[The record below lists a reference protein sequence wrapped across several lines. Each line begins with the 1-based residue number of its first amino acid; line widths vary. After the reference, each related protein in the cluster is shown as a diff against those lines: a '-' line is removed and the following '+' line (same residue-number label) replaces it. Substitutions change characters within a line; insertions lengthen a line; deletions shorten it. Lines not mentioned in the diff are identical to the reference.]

1 MNEFEKYIRE
11 NKKELDLPEVNPK
24 IFLEIENKILQ
35 KKQKRSQLFIRRWA
49 AIAAVLL
56 IGFLTIGGLYWQSKQ
71 DYDALVLERYGL
83 QEYNFAQ
90 QIKQKKQVLASAQ
103 IPKSRVKD
111 FNILLQQLEFLDTQ
125 YHDYLE
131 YTEENGYQEF
141 IGNQILNYYKSKIE
155 LLEKIQS
162 EIEKIEDY
170 ESKYQVKSEKSGLS
184 L

>member
-1 MNEFEKYIRE
+1 MNNFEKYIRD
-11 NKKELDLPEVNPK
+11 NKKEFDLPEVNPK

-35 KKQKRSQLFIRRWA
+35 KQQKRSRLFIRRWA
-49 AIAAVLL
+49 AVAAVLL
-56 IGFLTIGGLYWQSKQ
+56 IGFLTIGSLYWQSKQ
-71 DYDALVLERYGL
+71 DYDALVLEKYGL

-90 QIKQKKQVLASAQ
+90 QVEQKKQDLASAK

-111 FNILLQQLEFLDTQ
+111 FNILLQQLEFLDEQ

-170 ESKYQVKSEKSGLS
+170 ESKYKVKSEKSGLS